1 MSRVMGRLG
10 LLSEVHGLL
19 AQGQSVALH
28 GPTGIGKS
36 ALLDALEDRHRQRPD
51 ALVLR
56 ANGAVAEH
64 GLPYAALQDLV
75 DQLPVEL
82 GGALPGLAAPVD
94 DDRLRSVLCSTFRYL
109 LDQASRTRSVLIL
122 LDDVQWLDPHS
133 ACVIG
138 YGRRRLTDRVGLVAT
153 VGPARDPVTEGDV
166 DLSDLHHLEVPPL
179 DAAAMIEL
187 LGAHG
192 VPAHVAQRLHVES
205 GGLPS
210 LALALGG
217 AAREQ
222 PLLLGRPTPLPASL
236 ERVLRDRFL
245 AQDAGVQ
252 DTVALAAL
260 LHRPTV
266 RQLERVGRVEVDQHL
281 RAAAE
286 AGLLTRSG
294 DALRFTP
301 SELGRVVTE
310 AVPAVRRTEWHRALA
325 EVAPSEAE
333 RIRHRALADP
343 RPDAELAREL
353 AVVAR
358 ESASAGNRSIAT
370 ELYLLAADRTPAE
383 LGAERVEWLATAVE
397 TGAPGNH
404 VELVHRALDDF
415 LELPADPAQ
424 TVRVRLALPELAGSG
439 VAAIDEVLAAALTDA
454 GDDDRLV
461 AMVLRQRSRVALMES
476 RPDEAGRLA
485 ERAAGLFCRAGD
497 RIAEASART
506 TLAVASRWT
515 GSGLH
520 DRHLA
525 DALALVPAS
534 EPAQPGLT
542 HTSPAYIAAR
552 FALYDDR
559 LEEAWTANLSMLAQV
574 ERGAGMDQVHVLR
587 CLVEVGVRLG
597 RCREATAYA
606 ARATQVGE
614 EFGLDPHTGWFIG
627 ALAQLA
633 GGELETART
642 LAEQGAVA
650 AQERGDTRYL
660 QRHLLVLGQAQ
671 LRAGDAE
678 AARAT
683 LVRIRDIE
691 EAHGISDPTVNRW
704 QPELVSA
711 LVALGAV
718 GEATSVLAGARRAI
732 DGRSGTDGVGAQLDR
747 AEAEVL
753 CAAGDLDGAMHL
765 LDRAAKVC
773 SDVGMQVEL
782 GRALLTRAH
791 VERRA
796 RRAAAARITLEAAE
810 ALFESVHAL
819 PWLAQVRAEL
829 APCPVDGSGDPML
842 GLLTDTEARIAQL
855 VCQGSSNRQIAERQH
870 LSVKTVEAAL
880 TRIYRKLDVR
890 SRTQLAT
897 LLVPAPGE

>member
-10 LLSEVHGLL
+10 LLSEVHDLL

-36 ALLDALEDRHRQRPD
+36 ALLDALEAQSRKHPG

-56 ANGAVAEH
+56 ANGAASEH
-64 GLPYAALQDLV
+64 GLPYAALQDLA

-94 DDRLRSVLCSTFRYL
+94 DNRLRTVLCSTFRSL
-109 LDQASRTRSVLIL
+109 LDQASRTRPVLIL
-122 LDDVQWLDPHS
+122 LDDVQWLDPQS

-138 YGRRRLTDRVGLVAT
+138 YGRRRLSDRVGLVAT
-153 VGPARDPVTEGDV
+153 VGPARDPIVEGDV
-166 DLSDLHHLEVPPL
+166 DLSDLHHVQVPPL

-222 PLLLGRPTPLPASL
+222 PLLLGRPTPMPASL

-245 AQDAGVQ
+245 AQDADVR

-266 RQLERVGRVEVDQHL
+266 RQLERVGRVEADQHL

-333 RIRHRALADP
+333 RIRHRALADA

-353 AVVAR
+353 AMVAR

-383 LGAERVEWLATAVE
+383 LGAERVEWLATAIE

-404 VELVHRALDDF
+404 VELVHRALGDF

-454 GDDDRLV
+454 GEDDRLV
-461 AMVLRQRSRVALMES
+461 AMVLLQRSRVALMES

-485 ERAAGLFCRAGD
+485 ERAAGLFHRADD

-520 DRHLA
+520 DLHLA

-614 EFGLDPHTGWFIG
+614 EFGLDPHTGWFIS
-627 ALAQLA
+627 ALAELA
-633 GGELETART
+633 GGDLETART

-683 LVRIRDIE
+683 LVRIQDIE

-718 GEATSVLAGARRAI
+718 DEATSVLAVARHAI

-773 SDVGMQVEL
+773 SDVGMRVEL
-782 GRALLTRAH
+782 GRTLLTRAH

-796 RRAAAARITLEAAE
+796 RRAAAARTTLEAAE
-810 ALFESVHAL
+810 AVFESLHAQ

-829 APCPVDGSGDPML
+829 APCPVEGAGDPML
-842 GLLTDTEARIAQL
+842 DRLTDTEARIAQL

-897 LLVPAPGE
+897 LLVPAPTE

>member
-1 MSRVMGRLG
+1 MGRLG
-10 LLSEVHGLL
+10 LLSEVHDLL
-19 AQGQSVALH
+19 AQGESVALH

-36 ALLDALEDRHRQRPD
+36 ALLDALEDRGREQPG

-56 ANGAVAEH
+56 ANGAAAEH

-75 DQLPVEL
+75 DQLPVEVA
-82 GGALPGLAAPVD
+82 GAMPGLAASVD
-94 DDRLRSVLCSTFRYL
+94 RDRLRTVLCTTFRSVLE
-109 LDQASRTRSVLIL
+109 QVSRTRPVLIL
-122 LDDVQWLDPHS
+122 LDDAQWLDPQS

-138 YGRRRLTDRVGLVAT
+138 FGRRRLVGRVGLVAT
-153 VGPARDPVTEGDV
+153 VGPARDPLTDGDV
-166 DLSDLHHLEVPPL
+166 DLSDLRHLEVPPL
-179 DAAAMIEL
+179 DSAAMIEL

-222 PLLLGRPTPLPASL
+222 PVLLGRPTPLPASL

-245 AQDAGVQ
+245 AQDEGVQ
-252 DTVALAAL
+252 DTIALAAL
-260 LHRPTV
+260 LHRPTL
-266 RQLERVGRVEVDQHL
+266 RQLERVGRVDADQHL
-281 RAAAE
+281 RAAAA
-286 AGLLTRSG
+286 AGMLTRSG

-310 AVPAVRRTEWHRALA
+310 ATPAVRRAAWHRALA
-325 EVAPSEAE
+325 EVAPSDAE

-353 AVVAR
+353 AVAAR

-370 ELYLLAADRTPAE
+370 ELYLLAADRSPAE

-404 VELVHRALDDF
+404 VELVHRALEDF
-415 LELPADPAQ
+415 LQLPADPAQ

-461 AMVLRQRSRVALMES
+461 AMVLLQRSRVALMES

-485 ERAAGLFCRAGD
+485 ERAAGLFHRAGD
-497 RIAEASART
+497 RVAEASART
-506 TLAVASRWT
+506 THAVAARWT
-515 GSGLH
+515 GTGLH
-520 DRHLA
+520 DAYLA
-525 DALALVPAS
+525 AALALVPAS
-534 EPAQPGLT
+534 EPALPGLT

-559 LEEAWTANLSMLAQV
+559 LEEAWAANLSMLARV

-627 ALAQLA
+627 ALAELA
-633 GGELETART
+633 GGDLETART
-642 LAEQGAVA
+642 LAEQGAFA

-660 QRHLLVLGQAQ
+660 QRHLMVLGQAQ
-671 LRAGDAE
+671 LRGGDAE
-678 AARAT
+678 AARVSLT
-683 LVRIRDIE
+683 RIRDIE
-691 EAHGISDPTVNRW
+691 AAHGITDPTVNRW

-711 LVALGAV
+711 LVALGAIDQAV
-718 GEATSVLAGARRAI
+718 AVLTGARHAI

-753 CAAGDLDGAMHL
+753 CAAGDLDGALHL

-773 SDVGMQVEL
+773 ADIGMRVEVG
-782 GRALLTRAH
+782 RTLLTRAH
-791 VERRA
+791 IERRA
-796 RRAAAARITLEAAE
+796 RRAAAARTTLEAA
-810 ALFESVHAL
+810 AAVFEELHAQ

-829 APCPVDGSGDPML
+829 APCPAGGPGDPML
-842 GLLTDTEARIAQL
+842 GRLTDTEARIAQL
-855 VCQGSSNRQIAERQH
+855 VCRGASNREIAERQH

-897 LLVPAPGE
+897 LLVPAPAE